1 MAVKMIFWGPLYKRR
16 GRRYDIRPC
25 RCSSMVEHSFRKAG
39 VEGSIPSI
47 GLVGIDEKYDQLKK
61 SIKSLG
67 KVVIAYSGGVDSTFL
82 LKIAVDVLGPENV
95 LACLGVSPS
104 LGQAQ
109 KQTALDMANQ
119 IGVVVCE
126 VTVRELEDE
135 NYSRNKADR
144 CFHCK
149 SHIYGLLCKVAKEEN
164 IEHVLCGSNFDDKDD
179 FRPGNRAAGVF
190 GVQSPLMEAELTKA
204 DIRQLSKQLGL
215 STAEMPASPCLAS
228 RISYGVNITAEKLD
242 QVDNAEAFIRSLGFS
257 ELRVRHHGEAARIEV
272 KKDQIEKIA
281 AEPIRTKIVEK
292 LKGLGFKY
300 VSIDMQGFRSGSLN
314 ESLTEEEKQK
324 HL

>member
-1 MAVKMIFWGPLYKRR
+1 M
-16 GRRYDIRPC
+16 
-25 RCSSMVEHSFRKAG
+25 
-39 VEGSIPSI
+39 
-47 GLVGIDEKYDQLKK
+47 GIDEKYDQLKE
-61 SIKSLG
+61 SIKSPG
-67 KVVIAYSGGVDSTFL
+67 KAVIAYSGGVDSTFL

-104 LGQAQ
+104 LGKSQ
-109 KQTALDMANQ
+109 KRTALDTAKE
-119 IGVVVCE
+119 IGVKVRE
-126 VTVRELEDE
+126 ITVRELEDE

-149 SHIYGLLCKVAKEEN
+149 SHIYGLLCQIAKEEN

-179 FRPGNRAAGVF
+179 FRPGNRAANVF
-190 GVQSPLMEAELTKA
+190 GVRAPLMEAGLTKA
-204 DIRQLSKQLGL
+204 DIRHLSKQLGL

-242 QVDNAEAFIRSLGFS
+242 QVDNAEAFIKSLGFS
-257 ELRVRHHGEAARIEV
+257 ELRVRHHGEIARIEV
-272 KKDQIEKIA
+272 KKDQIEKII
-281 AEPIRTKIVEK
+281 AEPVRTKVIKK
-292 LKGLGFKY
+292 LKELGFKY

-324 HL
+324 YL